1 MEAIEKR
8 KETLEA
14 EAEDSE
20 EIIEGWDKA
29 AADAAYQRYQEEVAQ
44 QLAEAEAA
52 EAAAVAAA
60 AAAAAAGTPAV
71 TQSYYESAGWIM
83 EEEEWDMEVTSP
95 HFHSLAKKARSS
107 RKRSGR
113 VSAWVTSVGKGPWA

>member
-20 EIIEGWDKA
+20 EVIEGWDKA

-44 QLAEAEAA
+44 QIADAEAAEAEAA
-52 EAAAVAAA
+52 AAA

-71 TQSYYESAGWIM
+71 TQSYYESGGWIVD
-83 EEEEWDMEVTSP
+83 EDEWDMEVTSP
-95 HFHSLAKKARSS
+95 HFQSLAKKARSS
-107 RKRSGR
+107 RKR
-113 VSAWVTSVGKGPWA
+113 VGKVSCLG